1 MPTNTAGSTARNDY
15 SQDLQT
21 IRFRVNFND
30 AGIATGNAKQFLPA
44 GAIIVGTDV
53 LVTTAFNAAT
63 TNVLSV
69 GFEAST
75 YTNLVTTAQAVAGT
89 PGLKQNLIP
98 TGTALV
104 PLASDV
110 QVYALYTQT
119 GTAATTGVA
128 YVIVKFC
135 LNNDF
140 FQ

>member
-1 MPTNTAGSTARNDY
+1 MPTNSPGSVARNDY
-15 SQDLQT
+15 SQDVQT
-21 IRFRVNFND
+21 IRFTVRFND
-30 AGIATGNAKQFLPA
+30 AGIATGNGKQVLPA
-44 GAIIVGTDV
+44 GAIILGTDV
-53 LVTTAFNAAT
+53 LVTTAFNAGT

-69 GFEAST
+69 GFEPTT
-75 YTNLVTTAQAVAGT
+75 YTNLVTTGQAVAGT

-104 PLASDV
+104 PLAADS

-128 YVIVKFC
+128 YVVVKYV